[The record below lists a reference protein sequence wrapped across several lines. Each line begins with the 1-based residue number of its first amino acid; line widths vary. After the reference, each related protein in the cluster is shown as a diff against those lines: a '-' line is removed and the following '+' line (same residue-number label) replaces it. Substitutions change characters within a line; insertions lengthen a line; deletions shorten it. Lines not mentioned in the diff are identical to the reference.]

1 VGVDIE
7 FGDDVG
13 DSLLYIVERGVKLS
27 SEVVLIIDNAFHTVE
42 GRGVGLSV
50 NEFLPCR
57 VARGVGLSVDEF
69 LACRVGLG
77 VRLSLDDDWDEVDDE
92 FQIFPHISPTCRIHA
107 AVQLEL
113 HVQSIRPC
121 LEAICKNCL

>member
-50 NEFLPCR
+50 NEFL
-57 VARGVGLSVDEF
+57 
-69 LACRVGLG
+69 ACRIGLG